1 MICVHHASVRL
12 SIPYPMPGIKNPL
25 PLQRLCVPCEGHRVW
40 EAQRERD
47 DDETHLR
54 IWDIEEWKNLRRDLG
69 D

>member
-1 MICVHHASVRL
+1 
-12 SIPYPMPGIKNPL
+12 MPGIKNPL